1 MKIGKFLKYFIN
13 NENIVLDIKKDSE
26 IIENSKQYITKKGVL
41 KKELFHIKK
50 VSYWEKYYN

>member
-1 MKIGKFLKYFIN
+1 MKIGKILKKYFIN

-41 KKELFHIKK
+41 KKNYFTLKSLLLGKIL
-50 VSYWEKYYN
+50 